1 MLIEEVGYSKNVDWD
16 FIFKDAFTLMSM
28 ISDVFDYVPDLDVK
42 YWQIRNIDY
51 IEDSDLREEILQ
63 TRLVRQFSSKKI
75 QCL

>member
-1 MLIEEVGYSKNVDWD
+1 
-16 FIFKDAFTLMSM
+16 MSM